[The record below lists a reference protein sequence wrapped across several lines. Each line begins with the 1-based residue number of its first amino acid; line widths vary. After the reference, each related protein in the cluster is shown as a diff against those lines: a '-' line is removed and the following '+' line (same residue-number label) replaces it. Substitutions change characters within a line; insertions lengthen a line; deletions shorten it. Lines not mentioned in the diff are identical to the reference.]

1 MTPRILA
8 FSGSLRSDSL
18 NQKLIEIASE
28 DVREAGG
35 EVTVISLRDFQMPVF
50 NQDLEDETG
59 IPESVLELKD
69 IFRSHQGLLIA
80 SPEYNGSLTSALKNT
95 IDWLTRP
102 QKGHPPLDCFT
113 GKIAAIMATSPGA
126 RGGLMGLT
134 DLRAI
139 LTHIK
144 TIVIP
149 HQVAVPNAYEAL
161 STGDKISP
169 ENIHD
174 MVRHQ
179 AVQLVETTRRMHA

>member
-102 QKGHPPLDCFT
+102 QEGHPPLDCFT

>member
-69 IFRSHQGLLIA
+69 IFRSQGLLIA
-80 SPEYNGSLTSALKNT
+80 SFEYNN
-95 IDWLTRP
+95 
-102 QKGHPPLDCFT
+102 
-113 GKIAAIMATSPGA
+113 
-126 RGGLMGLT
+126 
-134 DLRAI
+134 
-139 LTHIK
+139 
-144 TIVIP
+144 
-149 HQVAVPNAYEAL
+149 
-161 STGDKISP
+161 
-169 ENIHD
+169 
-174 MVRHQ
+174 
-179 AVQLVETTRRMHA
+179 

>member
-8 FSGSLRSDSL
+8 FSGSIRRDSL
-18 NQKLIEIASE
+18 NQKLIQIASK

-35 EVTVISLRDFQMPVF
+35 EVTVINLKDYQMPVF
-50 NQDLEDETG
+50 NQDLEDEDG
-59 IPESVLELKD
+59 IPHSVLKLKE
-69 IFRSHQGLLIA
+69 IFRDHQGLLIA

-102 QKGHPPLDCFT
+102 QDGFPPLDCFN
-113 GKIAAIMATSPGA
+113 GKVAALLATSPGA
-126 RGGLMGLT
+126 RGGLVGLSH
-134 DLRAI
+134 LRAI

-149 HQVAVPNAYEAL
+149 HQVAVPNAHQAL
-161 STGDKISP
+161 ETNERIEP
-169 ENIHD
+169 ESIHE

-179 AVQLVETTRRMHA
+179 AVQLVETTRRMHV

>member
-8 FSGSLRSDSL
+8 FSGSIRRDSL

-35 EVTVISLRDFQMPVF
+35 EITVINLKDYQMPVF
-50 NQDLEDETG
+50 NQDLEDEG
-59 IPESVLELKD
+59 GLPDAVLQLKD
-69 IFRSHQGLLIA
+69 VFRDHQGLLIA
-80 SPEYNGSLTSALKNT
+80 SPEYNGSLTAVLKNT

-102 QKGHPPLDCFT
+102 QEGFPPLDCFS
-113 GKIAAIMATSPGA
+113 GKIAAILATSPGG
-126 RGGLMGLT
+126 RGGLMGLSH
-134 DLRAI
+134 LRAI

-149 HQVAVPNAYEAL
+149 HQVAVPNAHQAIGNNDRIE
-161 STGDKISP
+161 P
-169 ENIHD
+169 ETIHD

-179 AVQLVETTRRMHA
+179 AVQLVETTRRMHI

>member
-8 FSGSLRSDSL
+8 FSGSIRRDSL
-18 NQKLIEIASE
+18 NQKLIQIAAK

-35 EVTVISLRDFQMPVF
+35 EVTVINLKDYQMPVF
-50 NQDLEDETG
+50 NQDLEDEEG
-59 IPESVLELKD
+59 IPDSVLKLKE
-69 IFRSHQGLLIA
+69 IFRDHQGLLIA

-102 QKGHPPLDCFT
+102 QDGFPPLDCFN
-113 GKIAAIMATSPGA
+113 GKIAALLATSPGG
-126 RGGLMGLT
+126 RGGLMGLS

-161 STGDKISP
+161 AHNDRIEPDT
-169 ENIHD
+169 IHD

-179 AVQLVETTRRMHA
+179 AVQLVETTRRMHK